1 MTIHYIFIGFGGA
14 LGAMMRVLIGELLP
28 ITILGISSSIL
39 LVNIL
44 GCFAIGF
51 LTEIMT
57 VYWSVS
63 DNMKYFLISGFLG
76 GFTTFS
82 SFVLEFGLL
91 VEKNQYLSAAAYAFL
106 SFLLS
111 AIGFFA
117 AVKIVRLFA

>member
-1 MTIHYIFIGFGGA
+1 MIIHYISIGLGGA
-14 LGAMMRVLIGELLP
+14 VGAMMRVFIGELLP
-28 ITILGISSSIL
+28 VTILGISSPIL

-57 VYWSVS
+57 LYWSIS
-63 DNMKYFLISGFLG
+63 DHMKYFLISGFLG

-82 SFVLEFGLL
+82 SFLLEFGLFI
-91 VEKNQYLSAAAYAFL
+91 EKDEYISAITYAFL

-117 AVKIVRLFA
+117 AIKLVRLFA